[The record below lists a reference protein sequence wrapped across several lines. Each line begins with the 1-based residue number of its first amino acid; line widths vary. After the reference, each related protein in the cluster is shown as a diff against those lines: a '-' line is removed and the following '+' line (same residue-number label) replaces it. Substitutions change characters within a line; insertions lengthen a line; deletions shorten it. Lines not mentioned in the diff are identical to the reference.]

1 MLLGDPNGNT
11 FCCTCC
17 VLRMFAIHRTLVNFI
32 ISVQRKKEKTDTKIN
47 ILFLLVV
54 ICVCWC
60 GSVFGLKGTSKYKR
74 SGNKLELLM
83 NYKDTI

>member
-47 ILFLLVV
+47 ILFLSL
-54 ICVCWC
+54 W
-60 GSVFGLKGTSKYKR
+60 
-74 SGNKLELLM
+74 
-83 NYKDTI
+83 